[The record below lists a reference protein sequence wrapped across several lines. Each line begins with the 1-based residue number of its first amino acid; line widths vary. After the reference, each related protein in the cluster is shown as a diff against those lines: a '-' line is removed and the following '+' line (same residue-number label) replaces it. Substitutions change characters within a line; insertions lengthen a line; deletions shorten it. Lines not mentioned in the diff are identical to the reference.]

1 MNKVILACI
10 LTITS
15 SAICDAEVAP
25 KRIAQ
30 ASNSQTVQ
38 LNAAPQNSIPTP
50 TPEPEPALR
59 GTLPV
64 SGTASA
70 APAHTTTTTTETTS
84 TDQAGVKTDSTSTT
98 TTTETGA
105 QANDPMFTQIDTTPS
120 TTNTPIIPL
129 NFNSTTSTLQGA
141 ANLTEISVTARN
153 LPKCPLMRDHDKSL
167 KYVEVTVKN
176 DGQNIA
182 VILGNN
188 AHADVT
194 TVNVPTAP
202 ASVAE
207 DSDLPRINGKERL
220 AVGVVAAFSFGYC
233 GPLFYE
239 MLTPNQ
245 HHKRSL
251 GTAIGRDG
259 SRREVESGHFGV
271 RVIMPGDSTIGWLAF
286 RCPRDQDLKSLV
298 IPVSYTRS
306 AIPAGTVTVPVASGL
321 TN

>member
-15 SAICDAEVAP
+15 SAVCSAKVAP
-25 KRIAQ
+25 NRIAQ

-38 LNAAPQNSIPTP
+38 LNAAPQSSVPTP

-59 GTLPV
+59 GKLPTG
-64 SGTASA
+64 SPSA
-70 APAHTTTTTTETTS
+70 EPANTTTTTTTQTTS
-84 TDQAGVKTDSTSTT
+84 TDQSGAKTDSTSTSI
-98 TTTETGA
+98 ESGA

-120 TTNTPIIPL
+120 TTSTPIIPL
-129 NFNSTTSTLQGA
+129 NSTSTGSTLQGA

-153 LPKCPLMRDHDKSL
+153 MPKCPLMRDHDESL

-194 TVNVPTAP
+194 TANLPSAP

-207 DSDLPRINGKERL
+207 DSDLPRINTKERI
-220 AVGVVAAFSFGYC
+220 AVGVVSAFSFGYC
-233 GPLFYE
+233 GPYFYE
-239 MLTPNQ
+239 MLTPEQ

-259 SRREVESGHFGV
+259 SRREVEAGHFGV
-271 RVIMPGDSTIGWLAF
+271 RVIMPGDSTVGWIAF

-306 AIPAGTVTVPVASGL
+306 AIPAGTVTVPVASSL
-321 TN
+321 SN